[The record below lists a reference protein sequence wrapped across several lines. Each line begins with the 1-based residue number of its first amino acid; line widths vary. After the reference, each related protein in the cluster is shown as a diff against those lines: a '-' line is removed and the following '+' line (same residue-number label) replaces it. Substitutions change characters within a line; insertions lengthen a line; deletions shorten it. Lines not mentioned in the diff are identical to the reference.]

1 MVTKSHAG
9 QITID
14 EFEAMAEQFRAA
26 GLQFELIEGK
36 IVKKMPSKDWHTHII
51 NVIIAYIQMHLLTHK
66 LPGITTSQ
74 TTGFRFSDYHCP
86 EPDVAYCSR
95 IDEYTGQ
102 HCIADYWPDLV
113 VEVVSNPQNSEEI
126 QRLAT
131 DRPTWLERGAVVWEV
146 WPQDRLVKIYTPGQ
160 DAPVIERE
168 TLAFEGLPGLEIP
181 LSVVFAKLPDPED

>member
-9 QITID
+9 QITTD

-26 GLQFELIEGK
+26 GLQFELIDGK

-51 NVIIAYIQMHLLTHK
+51 NVIIAYIQMHLVTHD

-74 TTGFRFSDYHCP
+74 TTGFRFSEYHCP
-86 EPDVAYCSR
+86 EPDVAYCSS

-102 HCIADYWPDLV
+102 HCIDGHWPDLV

-126 QRLAT
+126 QRLDT
-131 DRPTWLERGAVVWEV
+131 DRPTWLERGSTVWEV
-146 WPQDRLVKIYTPGQ
+146 WAQERLVKIYMPGREK
-160 DAPVIERE
+160 PVIERE
-168 TLAFEGLPGLEIP
+168 QLSFENLPGLVIP
-181 LSVVFAKLPDPED
+181 LSVVFAKLG